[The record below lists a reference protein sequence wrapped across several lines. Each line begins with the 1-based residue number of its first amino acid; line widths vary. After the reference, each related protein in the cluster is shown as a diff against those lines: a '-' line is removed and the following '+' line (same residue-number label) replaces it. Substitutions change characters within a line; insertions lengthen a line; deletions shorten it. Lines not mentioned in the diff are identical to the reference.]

1 MSTFAYYN
9 ITSASA
15 TVISAID
22 TVSATDTIASIKG
35 SPTCVTM
42 CNKDATGDSCVVEL
56 YIENSDA
63 SETYYILHDI
73 TIPGG
78 ATLILEQPELS
89 FESTLFNLKFKLTS
103 VSDTQLVDIK
113 VQY

>member
-9 ITSASA
+9 ITSASV

-22 TVSATDTIASIKG
+22 SVSSTDTVASIKG
-35 SPTCVTM
+35 SPTYITM
-42 CNKDATGDSCVVEL
+42 CNRDASGDSCVVDL

-63 SETYYILHDI
+63 SDTYYILHDV

-78 ATLILEQPELS
+78 ATLILEKPELS
-89 FESTLFNLKFKLTS
+89 YDSTLYKLKFQLTS
-103 VSDTQLVDIK
+103 VADTQLVDIK

>member
-9 ITSASA
+9 VTSASA

-22 TVSATDTIASIKG
+22 SVSATDTIASIKG
-35 SPTCVTM
+35 SPTCVTI
-42 CNKDATGDSCVVEL
+42 CNKDATGDSCVVDL

-63 SETYYILHDI
+63 SKTYYILHDI

-78 ATLILEQPELS
+78 ATLILEKPELS
-89 FESTLFNLKFKLTS
+89 YDSTLYKLKFQLTS
-103 VSDTQLVDIK
+103 VADTQLVDIK